1 MITATVHDTATPRS
15 LSTSG
20 LSRKTQ
26 LSVQWRFWGIRGH
39 DRKIRLFQKPLYLYQ
54 LQQSHPTLRTFGISG
69 LVSSSSAPSLSANV
83 LGKYRYDIRISV
95 PQNESIDLI
104 ASCNVGVRKLAA
116 TSAKVK
122 GKASMSFMCL
132 LPNSASRQERMT
144 DSKIITAQY
153 QCTRS
158 NVFSDELASFTGY
171 LLTEDAISAM
181 VPQFFHIDRNMSL
194 CTPEDPLL
202 YFQVRAKPQGKQVAM
217 EEGFL
222 PNIVVTEKEDLDT
235 TIVDVM
241 PSAKRKRKLLL
252 RRK

>member
-1 MITATVHDTATPRS
+1 MISATVHDTATHRS

-26 LSVQWRFWGIRGH
+26 LSVQWRFWGIRGQ
-39 DRKIRLFQKPLYLYQ
+39 DRHIRLFNKPLYLHQ
-54 LQQSHPTLRTFGISG
+54 LQQSHPALRAFGISG

-83 LGKYRYDIRISV
+83 LGKYKYDVSVIV

-104 ASCNVGVRKLAA
+104 ASCNVRVRELAA
-116 TSAKVK
+116 TSAKVNS
-122 GKASMSFMCL
+122 KACMSFMCL
-132 LPNSASRQERMT
+132 LPSSVSRQERMV

-158 NVFSDELASFTGY
+158 NVLSDELASFTGY

-181 VPQFFHIDRNMSL
+181 VPQFFHVDRNMHV
-194 CTPEDPLL
+194 CTPEDPRL
-202 YFQVRAKPQGKQVAM
+202 YFQVRSKAQGKQIAI

-222 PNIVVTEKEDLDT
+222 PNIVVTEKENLDT

-241 PSAKRKRKLLL
+241 PAAKRTRKLLL